1 MGKVKI
7 VEADT
12 VPWQAVADAVAPEV
26 AARMSRAERDADV
39 RIMHASV
46 GGLQLF
52 EARIA
57 ANEEI
62 ALHAHAAD
70 EVIYILEGELII
82 GRKRLGP
89 GASVFVAGHTL
100 YGFRSGAQGVR
111 FLNFRG
117 QGNTSFITREE
128 LLAMQAMAAPEP
140 RADHR

>member
-1 MGKVKI
+1 MPKVRI
-7 VEADT
+7 VEADAIA
-12 VPWQAVADAVAPEV
+12 WQPVADAVAPQV
-26 AARMSRAERDADV
+26 AARMSRAEREADV

-57 ANEEI
+57 PNEEI

-70 EVIYILEGELII
+70 EIIYIIEGELQI

-100 YGFRSGAQGVR
+100 YGFRSGAAGVR

-117 QGNTSFITREE
+117 QGNTSFITHEE
-128 LLAMQAMAAPEP
+128 YLAAQANAAPATEAQP
-140 RADHR
+140 

>member
-1 MGKVKI
+1 MGKVKV
-7 VEADT
+7 VEADSI
-12 VPWQAVADAVAPEV
+12 PWQLVADAVAPEV

-39 RIMHASV
+39 RIMHSNV
-46 GGLQLF
+46 DGLQLF

-70 EVIYILEGELII
+70 EIIYILEGELLI

-89 GASVFVAGHTL
+89 GASVFVAGDTL
-100 YGFRSGAQGVR
+100 YSFRSGVAGVR

-117 QGNTSFITREE
+117 RSNTSFVTREE
-128 LLAMQAMAAPEP
+128 YLAA
-140 RADHR
+140 RAQD